1 MNTNPKIDDI
11 RKEIKTLYNEKKTIH
26 VDVLNKRTRVK
37 NALCEISGIYEYFH
51 CVSSNINGYMESFS
65 ISYVDILT
73 KQIIIRELQ

>member
-37 NALCEISGIYEYFH
+37 NALCEISGIYEYFL
-51 CVSSNINGYMESFS
+51 CVFSNINGYMESFS